1 MMTITDV
8 FDYKQELDELLAR
21 IGKHVDIWFKIALE
35 SDEDGEITNEGYVSD
50 ISQVKSCLG
59 DVFSSDF
66 AEEVF
71 DALDSDDLYISSD
84 GELDYNTLLDEDDY
98 EVSYVIQL
106 FIV

>member
-8 FDYKQELDELLAR
+8 FDYKQDLDELLAR
-21 IGKHVDIWFKIALE
+21 IGKHTEIWFKIALE

-71 DALDSDDLYISSD
+71 DALDSNDLYISSD

-106 FIV
+106 IIV